1 MRDARKS
8 DACIFLK
15 FVRDTRS
22 GPFPPSLLPLDQRRG
37 MGGGDGGRERVL
49 TGVGYP

>member
-22 GPFPPSLLPLDQRRG
+22 GPFPLSLLPFDQRRG
-37 MGGGDGGRERVL
+37 MGGEGWGKGK
-49 TGVGYP
+49 GVD